1 MPWRRAEPRQ
11 ARSPSQ
17 RRRAGQGRA
26 SSNPSTGHDESR
38 VRLACVAS
46 RHRKG
51 CADRRRLSQSQGRL
65 RVQGGYGGLGAFI
78 MVRCAS
84 ACPWPGGANAHE
96 LVASRGGWP
105 LSRHWR
111 DLAESRCLAGKP
123 LVPVVAART
132 IRSDRAAHG
141 GCGGRTGRQAREPL
155 GRRGRNGAIP
165 IGTHTGTRALYSAR
179 ELAG

>member
-84 ACPWPGGANAHE
+84 ACP
-96 LVASRGGWP
+96 
-105 LSRHWR
+105 
-111 DLAESRCLAGKP
+111 CLAGRMRTSSS
-123 LVPVVAART
+123 LRVAVGRCPVIGETWRN
-132 IRSDRAAHG
+132 RAAWRASHSSLWSPRAPFEATER
-141 GCGGRTGRQAREPL
+141 RTGGAEVGLVARQGSHLVGGGATARSRS
-155 GRRGRNGAIP
+155 GRSPAPGPCTAPGN
-165 IGTHTGTRALYSAR
+165 
-179 ELAG
+179 